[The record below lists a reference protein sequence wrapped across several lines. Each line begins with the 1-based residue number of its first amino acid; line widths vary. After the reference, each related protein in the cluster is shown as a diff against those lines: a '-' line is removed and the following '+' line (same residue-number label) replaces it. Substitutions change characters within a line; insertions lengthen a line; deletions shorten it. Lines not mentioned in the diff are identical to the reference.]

1 MEASITVAANDSALT
16 KRSAL
21 INGIFFCAGNVQLE
35 PVKDRDILRIA
46 EGLMVTWQRNAR
58 WENWI
63 GMTSHDNIYDLL

>member
-1 MEASITVAANDSALT
+1 
-16 KRSAL
+16 
-21 INGIFFCAGNVQLE
+21 VQLE
-35 PVKDRDILRIA
+35 PVKDTDILRIA